1 MHHLIWL
8 LSSSL
13 VLVFQLK
20 FNYASEQISIHVDR
34 KSRERRQLPSEINIQ
49 VTAPL
54 FTARLY
60 DFGPNEG
67 DQSLPKQFANA
78 HYNNG
83 LKLRLNRPI
92 HYYGQWFETIFIH
105 PNGIIGFEENF
116 SNTESHSSIF
126 NANKAF
132 IAPFWNQN
140 DLSKGGNV
148 YYREIFDGRLVDR
161 AKSEVLYQFDRSIQV
176 SSIILITWEKMQ
188 PREGELL
195 PTENTNTFQIAI
207 INAGNQ
213 TFVNIIYKNIGWT
226 QGAEAGF
233 SKGTA
238 NEYYSLPTSGTA
250 NVMFLKDYG
259 NTGIPGEWMFQ
270 VDWHRII
277 RCKAGVKG
285 DTCDTE
291 CSKNEWGEDCEQ
303 CCMCKTGNCNA
314 VTGECRNEECET
326 CWTNAPFCNYY
337 DTAKCPPKGTKKCA
351 TYAISM
357 YEYTKCGAPVIRCQC
372 MVGYKGDGEKCEDVD
387 ECEAENVCDPNAD
400 CLNVPGSYH
409 CQCREGYSGNGTTC
423 TKLKNKSSNE
433 AVLVDEVKSTISSS
447 IFPLSESTDVKENE
461 KVEEEEEEEE
471 ENRVVLPKR
480 FNSLVSYK
488 MNQPLTIFGQL
499 REKLTISSGGLVTVN
514 GILPLTPQD
523 PLERSGVQGFALF
536 YSAID
541 LSVSPGIV
549 SVQETS
555 NGEMLTEASLMI
567 GRHFPVIDFMAETV
581 IMVAYENVTT
591 ANTQEMVNTFLLVL
605 IGGSDARTGERMTFA
620 DFVYEDVLWT
630 ENAKAAV
637 MTPLHKDTL
646 QLPGSGSDAIR
657 LLSHYSNIHEPG
669 QWLFRVDKAEVDFC
683 TRQGLVPPYCEEP
696 EKIPSAK
703 LNEEKNLSDEE
714 TILIQTPVLH
724 VQLITTVPQKEYKEP
739 STATT
744 TTASTS
750 TTTTT
755 TTTTTATTKIAS
767 TTAAKA
773 STVDR
778 TKAPLIT
785 MPTTNTALSRSHV
798 FSTTMKP
805 ITSSSRMPVL
815 VTAQT
820 GKRTKPGSTFMNNDS
835 TFDEADVDEN
845 EQALD
850 SPSQLAII
858 IPAAIVGI
866 WLLLLISIGL
876 VVCCR
881 RRMNKQRFRR
891 RYEANYHFQP
901 IGIPSFDHARKRVP
915 FPSSRGSFESVLT
928 DYNGSM
934 QNANAQYHQNGTF
947 KLVRDTYAQPPS
959 TKHQPYTYFGQPE
972 KTRYSYTEKL

>member
-1 MHHLIWL
+1 LVTIFLKIFFFIHSFLKFLKKFSNIHPIMHHLIWL

-13 VLVFQLK
+13 VLVLQLK
-20 FNYASEQISIHVDR
+20 FNYASEQISFRV
-34 KSRERRQLPSEINIQ
+34 SRERRQLPSEINIQ

-60 DFGPNEG
+60 DFGPSEG
-67 DQSLPKQFANA
+67 DQSLPKQFDNA
-78 HYNNG
+78 HYSNG
-83 LKLRLNRPI
+83 LKLRLSRPI
-92 HYYGQWFETIFIH
+92 HFYGQWFETIFIH

-116 SNTESHSSIF
+116 PNTESHSSIF
-126 NANKAF
+126 NMNKAF

-195 PTENTNTFQIAI
+195 PNENTNTFQIAI

-270 VDWHRII
+270 VEWHRII

-357 YEYTKCGAPVIRCQC
+357 YEYSKCGAPVIRCQC
-372 MVGYKGDGEKCEDVD
+372 MVGYKGDGEKCEDVN

-409 CQCREGYSGNGTTC
+409 CQCHEGYSGNGTIC
-423 TKLKNKSSNE
+423 AKLKNESPKE
-433 AVLVDEVKSTISSS
+433 AALVDEFKSTISSS
-447 IFPLSESTDVKENE
+447 VFTLSESTN
-461 KVEEEEEEEE
+461 
-471 ENRVVLPKR
+471 
-480 FNSLVSYK
+480 
-488 MNQPLTIFGQL
+488 
-499 REKLTISSGGLVTVN
+499 ISSSGLVTVN

-523 PLERSGVQGFALF
+523 PLDRSGVQGFALF

-567 GRHFPVIDFMAETV
+567 GRHFPIIDFMAETV

-591 ANTQEMVNTFLLVL
+591 AMTQEMVNTFLLVL
-605 IGGSDARTGERMTFA
+605 IGGQDARTGERMTFA

-683 TRQGLVPPYCEEP
+683 TRQGLLPPYCEEP
-696 EKIPSAK
+696 EKIPAAK
-703 LNEEKNLSDEE
+703 LNEEKNPSDEE

-724 VQLITTVPQKEYKEP
+724 VQLITTVPQKENKES
-739 STATT
+739 STDTITTTTT

-755 TTTTTATTKIAS
+755 TTTTTAS
-767 TTAAKA
+767 TTARKA

-785 MPTTNTALSRSHV
+785 MPTTSTAFSRSHV
-798 FSTTMKP
+798 FGTTMKP

-820 GKRTKPGSTFMNNDS
+820 GKRTKPGSTFVNNDS
-835 TFDEADVDEN
+835 TFDESDVDEI
-845 EQALD
+845 EEALD

-866 WLLLLISIGL
+866 WLLLLIAIGL

-901 IGIPSFDHARKRVP
+901 IGIPSFDHAHKRVP
-915 FPSSRGSFESVLT
+915 LPSSRGSFESVLT

-959 TKHQPYTYFGQPE
+959 TKHQPYAYFGQPE

>member
-1 MHHLIWL
+1 M
-8 LSSSL
+8 
-13 VLVFQLK
+13 
-20 FNYASEQISIHVDR
+20 N
-34 KSRERRQLPSEINIQ
+34 
-49 VTAPL
+49 
-54 FTARLY
+54 
-60 DFGPNEG
+60 
-67 DQSLPKQFANA
+67 
-78 HYNNG
+78 
-83 LKLRLNRPI
+83 
-92 HYYGQWFETIFIH
+92 
-105 PNGIIGFEENF
+105 
-116 SNTESHSSIF
+116 
-126 NANKAF
+126 
-132 IAPFWNQN
+132 
-140 DLSKGGNV
+140 
-148 YYREIFDGRLVDR
+148 
-161 AKSEVLYQFDRSIQV
+161 
-176 SSIILITWEKMQ
+176 
-188 PREGELL
+188 
-195 PTENTNTFQIAI
+195 
-207 INAGNQ
+207 
-213 TFVNIIYKNIGWT
+213 
-226 QGAEAGF
+226 
-233 SKGTA
+233 
-238 NEYYSLPTSGTA
+238 
-250 NVMFLKDYG
+250 
-259 NTGIPGEWMFQ
+259 
-270 VDWHRII
+270 
-277 RCKAGVKG
+277 GVKIVNSAVCAKQA
-285 DTCDTE
+285 TAMPLPVNAE
-291 CSKNEWGEDCEQ
+291 MKNVKLAGL
-303 CCMCKTGNCNA
+303 MLHSATTVHN
-314 VTGECRNEECET
+314 
-326 CWTNAPFCNYY
+326 
-337 DTAKCPPKGTKKCA
+337 TAKCPPKGTKKCA

-433 AVLVDEVKSTISSS
+433 AVL
-447 IFPLSESTDVKENE
+447 
-461 KVEEEEEEEE
+461 
-471 ENRVVLPKR
+471 
-480 FNSLVSYK
+480 
-488 MNQPLTIFGQL
+488 
-499 REKLTISSGGLVTVN
+499 ISSGGLVTVN

-523 PLERSGVQGFALF
+523 PLERSEVQGFALF

-567 GRHFPVIDFMAETV
+567 GRHFPLIDFMAETV

-703 LNEEKNLSDEE
+703 LNEEKNPSDEE
-714 TILIQTPVLH
+714 TILIQTP
-724 VQLITTVPQKEYKEP
+724 
-739 STATT
+739 
-744 TTASTS
+744 
-750 TTTTT
+750 
-755 TTTTTATTKIAS
+755 
-767 TTAAKA
+767 
-773 STVDR
+773 
-778 TKAPLIT
+778 
-785 MPTTNTALSRSHV
+785 
-798 FSTTMKP
+798 P

-845 EQALD
+845 EQTLD

-901 IGIPSFDHARKRVP
+901 IGIPSFDHAR
-915 FPSSRGSFESVLT
+915 
-928 DYNGSM
+928 
-934 QNANAQYHQNGTF
+934 
-947 KLVRDTYAQPPS
+947 
-959 TKHQPYTYFGQPE
+959 
-972 KTRYSYTEKL
+972 

>member
-1 MHHLIWL
+1 
-8 LSSSL
+8 
-13 VLVFQLK
+13 
-20 FNYASEQISIHVDR
+20 
-34 KSRERRQLPSEINIQ
+34 
-49 VTAPL
+49 
-54 FTARLY
+54 
-60 DFGPNEG
+60 
-67 DQSLPKQFANA
+67 
-78 HYNNG
+78 
-83 LKLRLNRPI
+83 
-92 HYYGQWFETIFIH
+92 
-105 PNGIIGFEENF
+105 
-116 SNTESHSSIF
+116 
-126 NANKAF
+126 
-132 IAPFWNQN
+132 
-140 DLSKGGNV
+140 
-148 YYREIFDGRLVDR
+148 
-161 AKSEVLYQFDRSIQV
+161 
-176 SSIILITWEKMQ
+176 
-188 PREGELL
+188 
-195 PTENTNTFQIAI
+195 
-207 INAGNQ
+207 
-213 TFVNIIYKNIGWT
+213 
-226 QGAEAGF
+226 
-233 SKGTA
+233 
-238 NEYYSLPTSGTA
+238 
-250 NVMFLKDYG
+250 
-259 NTGIPGEWMFQ
+259 
-270 VDWHRII
+270 
-277 RCKAGVKG
+277 
-285 DTCDTE
+285 
-291 CSKNEWGEDCEQ
+291 
-303 CCMCKTGNCNA
+303 
-314 VTGECRNEECET
+314 
-326 CWTNAPFCNYY
+326 
-337 DTAKCPPKGTKKCA
+337 
-351 TYAISM
+351 
-357 YEYTKCGAPVIRCQC
+357 
-372 MVGYKGDGEKCEDVD
+372 
-387 ECEAENVCDPNAD
+387 
-400 CLNVPGSYH
+400 
-409 CQCREGYSGNGTTC
+409 
-423 TKLKNKSSNE
+423 
-433 AVLVDEVKSTISSS
+433 
-447 IFPLSESTDVKENE
+447 
-461 KVEEEEEEEE
+461 
-471 ENRVVLPKR
+471 
-480 FNSLVSYK
+480 

-567 GRHFPVIDFMAETV
+567 GRHFPLIDFMAETV

-703 LNEEKNLSDEE
+703 LNEEKNPSDEE
-714 TILIQTPVLH
+714 TILIQTP
-724 VQLITTVPQKEYKEP
+724 
-739 STATT
+739 
-744 TTASTS
+744 
-750 TTTTT
+750 
-755 TTTTTATTKIAS
+755 
-767 TTAAKA
+767 
-773 STVDR
+773 
-778 TKAPLIT
+778 
-785 MPTTNTALSRSHV
+785 
-798 FSTTMKP
+798 P

-845 EQALD
+845 EQTLD

-915 FPSSRGSFESVLT
+915 LPSSRGSFESVLT

-934 QNANAQYHQNGTF
+934 QNANAQYHQNGFAILMHNHLQPSINHIPTLVSQKKQGTVIQKNFNDAVPAATPRHIFFNSSCFIVLFSTF
-947 KLVRDTYAQPPS
+947 
-959 TKHQPYTYFGQPE
+959 
-972 KTRYSYTEKL
+972 

>member
-1 MHHLIWL
+1 LVTIFLKIFFFIHSFLKFLKKFSNIHPIMHHLIWL

-13 VLVFQLK
+13 VLVLQLK
-20 FNYASEQISIHVDR
+20 FNYASEQISFRV
-34 KSRERRQLPSEINIQ
+34 SRERRQLPSEINIQ

-60 DFGPNEG
+60 DFGPSEG
-67 DQSLPKQFANA
+67 DQSLPKQFDNA
-78 HYNNG
+78 HYSNG
-83 LKLRLNRPI
+83 LKLRLSRPI
-92 HYYGQWFETIFIH
+92 HFYGQWFETIFIH

-116 SNTESHSSIF
+116 PNTESHSSIF
-126 NANKAF
+126 NMNKAF

-195 PTENTNTFQIAI
+195 PNENTNTFQIAI

-270 VDWHRII
+270 VEWHRII

-357 YEYTKCGAPVIRCQC
+357 YEYSKCGAPVIRCQC
-372 MVGYKGDGEKCEDVD
+372 MVGYKGDGEKCEDVN

-409 CQCREGYSGNGTTC
+409 CQCHEGYSGNGTIC
-423 TKLKNKSSNE
+423 AKLKNESPKE
-433 AVLVDEVKSTISSS
+433 AALVDEFKSTISSS
-447 IFPLSESTDVKENE
+447 VFTLSESTNVKEN
-461 KVEEEEEEEE
+461 EEEEEEE

-488 MNQPLTIFGQL
+488 MNQPLTIFGQR
-499 REKLTISSGGLVTVN
+499 REKLTISSSGLVTVN

-523 PLERSGVQGFALF
+523 PLDRSGVQGFALF

-567 GRHFPVIDFMAETV
+567 GRHFPIIDFMAETV

-591 ANTQEMVNTFLLVL
+591 AMTQEMVNTFLLVL
-605 IGGSDARTGERMTFA
+605 IGGQDARTGERMTFA

-683 TRQGLVPPYCEEP
+683 TRQGLLPPYCEEP
-696 EKIPSAK
+696 EKIPAAK
-703 LNEEKNLSDEE
+703 LNEEKNPSDEE
-714 TILIQTPVLH
+714 TILIQTPFLKKKTKNQAQIPLPPPRL
-724 VQLITTVPQKEYKEP
+724 QL
-739 STATT
+739 
-744 TTASTS
+744 
-750 TTTTT
+750 
-755 TTTTTATTKIAS
+755 
-767 TTAAKA
+767 
-773 STVDR
+773 
-778 TKAPLIT
+778 
-785 MPTTNTALSRSHV
+785 
-798 FSTTMKP
+798 
-805 ITSSSRMPVL
+805 
-815 VTAQT
+815 
-820 GKRTKPGSTFMNNDS
+820 
-835 TFDEADVDEN
+835 
-845 EQALD
+845 
-850 SPSQLAII
+850 
-858 IPAAIVGI
+858 
-866 WLLLLISIGL
+866 
-876 VVCCR
+876 
-881 RRMNKQRFRR
+881 
-891 RYEANYHFQP
+891 
-901 IGIPSFDHARKRVP
+901 
-915 FPSSRGSFESVLT
+915 
-928 DYNGSM
+928 
-934 QNANAQYHQNGTF
+934 
-947 KLVRDTYAQPPS
+947 LVRQQQQQQQQQQQ
-959 TKHQPYTYFGQPE
+959 HQQQQ
-972 KTRYSYTEKL
+972 EKLQLLTEQKLH